1 MGKEAAPRR
10 RLVRRILVTASGIA
24 VLAAVIF
31 AVSAI
36 SSPKRP
42 AESKSAALEV
52 PSTTQASQLADQA
65 RSSQSRNDTE
75 TARVLAQSA
84 LKLDSGN
91 AVAQK
96 VIADLDRS
104 VSATKPE
111 AVSKPAAPKPAAS
124 AVATAGPYS
133 SAVASIGKLLP
144 ITITDWTAG
153 APVVRG
159 GEGLVTFEPKRA
171 TSSYRSVVRAT
182 FSVHDRKISSA
193 AASFLT
199 KVDKTLYASD
209 GGTAKVDAVSGHF
222 GTDGAQLA
230 GFAFTRGRYAFE
242 VVLYARPGTKPATL
256 KPLALKLADSLP
268 AAH

>member
-1 MGKEAAPRR
+1 MGKEAAPKR
-10 RLVRRILVTASGIA
+10 RLVRRILVIASSVA

-36 SSPKRP
+36 SSPKKP

-52 PSTTQASQLADQA
+52 PSTTQASRLVEQA
-65 RSSQSRNDTE
+65 CSAQSRNDTE
-75 TARVLAQSA
+75 SARALAQSA

-91 AVAQK
+91 VVAQK

-104 VSATKPE
+104 ASSAKPQ
-111 AVSKPAAPKPAAS
+111 ATSKPAALKPAS

-133 SAVASIGKLLP
+133 TAVASVGRLLP
-144 ITITDWTAG
+144 TTIAGWTAG
-153 APVVRG
+153 APVARG

-171 TSSYRSVVRAT
+171 TGSYRSVVRAT
-182 FSVHDRKISSA
+182 FSVHDRKTSSA
-193 AASFLT
+193 ALSFLT
-199 KVDKTLYASD
+199 KVDKTLYAKD
-209 GGTAKVDAVSGHF
+209 GASARVGAVSGHF

-230 GFAFTRGRYAFE
+230 AFAFTRGRYAFE

-256 KPLALKLADSLP
+256 KPLALELADSLP
-268 AAH
+268 GAH